1 MTTFVLAALLAAA
14 EASPPPSPE
23 GTVDPDLEEE
33 VASVALR
40 VEVLRG
46 LRFKQIP
53 ATFRMSEEAHRARL
67 LAEPGPPY
75 VGAQAPI
82 TQERLAA
89 RGRAWADVGFGD
101 PRGPAELDA
110 RLRRDLEGVSVD
122 PAGRTLR
129 AEPWVL
135 PEEDLA
141 PEPGKEAPGAT
152 LLLTT
157 GVRPDGPP
165 LAHALTH
172 ALERQTGPSGQSDDT
187 TDALLAARAWS
198 EGEANLVAVR
208 YLFEAMNLQDEI
220 LAHQVDLGE
229 IAGGRLLPA
238 ASASAPVPVPALL
251 SFVYEEGFA
260 QAVAWYKRG
269 GFRAVA
275 TAMGTRRTTRD
286 VMHPERSV
294 PPPRIAG
301 EQVQFV
307 PSGYR
312 IADKDRLG
320 EQGIVVLVSA
330 GTGKDNLGLLAGD
343 GWSWDTLLR
352 LEPEQGTGP
361 GATSWRTEWKDAS
374 EAAEFAD
381 AYRRVVDARDAS
393 AMVPVEG
400 APGRWVL
407 RAGGQVV
414 RVDQQGTEVRVWVA
428 PESMDTAREPAAK
441 PTTEPKPPRR

>member
-1 MTTFVLAALLAAA
+1 VTAFLLAVLLAAA

-23 GTVDPDLEEE
+23 AAADPDLEEE
-33 VASVALR
+33 VASVARR
-40 VEVLRG
+40 VEILRG
-46 LRFKQIP
+46 LRFRQVP
-53 ATFRMSEEAHRARL
+53 STLRLPEDAHRARL
-67 LAEPGPPY
+67 LAEAGPIPE
-75 VGAQAPI
+75 
-82 TQERLAA
+82 ERLAA
-89 RGRAWADVGFGD
+89 RGRAWADLGFGD

-122 PAGRTLR
+122 PSGRTLR

-135 PEEDLA
+135 PEEDLT
-141 PEPGKEAPGAT
+141 PKPGEEAAAST

-172 ALERQTGPSGQSDDT
+172 ALERQAGEGAPSDDS

-198 EGEANLVAVR
+198 EGEANLVAIR
-208 YLFEAMNLQDEI
+208 YLFEAMGLEDEI
-220 LAHQVDLGE
+220 LAHRVDLGE

-251 SFVYEEGFA
+251 SFVYEDGFA
-260 QAVAWYKRG
+260 QAVDWHRRG
-269 GFRAVA
+269 GFRALA

-301 EQVQFV
+301 EQVRFV
-307 PSGYR
+307 PSGFR
-312 IADKDRLG
+312 IADEDRLG
-320 EQGIVVLVSA
+320 EQGIVALVSA

-352 LEPEQGTGP
+352 LEPEKGGP

-381 AYRRVVDARDAS
+381 AYRRVVDAREAS
-393 AMVPVEG
+393 PLTPVEA

-407 RAGGQVV
+407 RTGGRVV
-414 RVDQQGTEVRVWVA
+414 RVEQQGTAVWVFVA
-428 PESMDTAREPAAK
+428 PEAVDAALQPPAK
-441 PTTEPKPPRR
+441 PKTEPKPPRR

>member
-1 MTTFVLAALLAAA
+1 MTAFLLTALLAAA

-23 GTVDPDLEEE
+23 GTADPDLEEE
-33 VASVALR
+33 VASVARR

-46 LRFKQIP
+46 LRLKQVP
-53 ATFRMSEEAHRARL
+53 AAVRLPEDVHRAQQ
-67 LAEPGPPY
+67 LAEPGPLP
-75 VGAQAPI
+75 A
-82 TQERLAA
+82 ERLAA

-101 PRGPAELDA
+101 ARGPAELDA
-110 RLRRDLEGVSVD
+110 RLRRDIDGVSVD
-122 PAGRTLR
+122 PTGRTLR
-129 AEPWVL
+129 AEPWLL

-172 ALERQTGPSGQSDDT
+172 ALERQTGPNGPSDDT

-208 YLFEAMNLQDEI
+208 YLFEAMDLQDEI

-229 IAGGRLLPA
+229 IAGGRLLPT
-238 ASASAPVPVPALL
+238 ASAAPAPIPALL
-251 SFVYEEGFA
+251 SFVYEDGFA

-269 GFRAVA
+269 GFRALA
-275 TAMGTRRTTRD
+275 TAKGSRLTTRD
-286 VMHPERSV
+286 VMHPERSPV
-294 PPPRIAG
+294 PVPAVFKDT
-301 EQVQFV
+301 VQFV

-312 IADKDRLG
+312 VADKDRLG
-320 EQGIVVLVSA
+320 EQGIVLLVSA

-343 GWSWDTLLR
+343 GWAEDELVR
-352 LEPEQGTGP
+352 FEPESGETRA
-361 GATSWRTEWKDAS
+361 GATLWTTRWTNDV

-381 AYRRVVDARDAS
+381 AYRRVVETR
-393 AMVPVEG
+393 EG
-400 APGRWVL
+400 SPLGSIEGRPGIWEL
-407 RAGGQVV
+407 RAGGRVLRMVLRNREVSIQVL
-414 RVDQQGTEVRVWVA
+414 
-428 PESMDTAREPAAK
+428 PEALDATVGPPFK